1 MGEGTMLILRLN
13 VKHSIFA
20 QLMELEVWL
29 STASS
34 VLMVH
39 SSTRTTSS
47 VIGGSTLTAPLLKIF
62 TLSTMKSLLNVKL
75 LLLMPWENTELLQ
88 ITLLLLLQLVT
99 TPLVLMKVLVL
110 MKKKVA
116 EAAGWETGET
126 TDEEEEGE
134 ETSEVKS
141 KVRIRKPNPETNWI
155 KALTELVTVISR
167 SIIYETEVLSNKTSQ
182 NLELLSV
189 DESVYERKSGWELY
203 KWKSKTKKT
212 KKNKSEVTSCYLLLF
227 INCFSVVP
235 PIVKNKPQH

>member
-1 MGEGTMLILRLN
+1 
-13 VKHSIFA
+13 
-20 QLMELEVWL
+20 MELEVWP

-99 TPLVLMKVLVL
+99 TQLVLMKE
-110 MKKKVA
+110 KVA

-126 TDEEEEGE
+126 TDEEDVEEEGE

-167 SIIYETEVLSNKTSQ
+167 SII
-182 NLELLSV
+182 
-189 DESVYERKSGWELY
+189 
-203 KWKSKTKKT
+203 
-212 KKNKSEVTSCYLLLF
+212 
-227 INCFSVVP
+227 
-235 PIVKNKPQH
+235 

>member
-1 MGEGTMLILRLN
+1 MGEGTMLILRLS

-20 QLMELEVWL
+20 QLMELEVWP

-62 TLSTMKSLLNVKL
+62 TLSTMKLLLNVKL

-126 TDEEEEGE
+126 TDEEDVEEEGEEGE
-134 ETSEVKS
+134 ETSE
-141 KVRIRKPNPETNWI
+141 
-155 KALTELVTVISR
+155 
-167 SIIYETEVLSNKTSQ
+167 
-182 NLELLSV
+182 
-189 DESVYERKSGWELY
+189 
-203 KWKSKTKKT
+203 
-212 KKNKSEVTSCYLLLF
+212 
-227 INCFSVVP
+227 
-235 PIVKNKPQH
+235 